1 MSKSVVR
8 VLRYRCIV
16 FRKIS
21 RGRSL
26 RAGLSTG
33 LLHERSAKLHKQLCS
48 NNFKAQLKSFSEDLP
63 WEKFKSWPPEDY
75 DQFDRI
81 RESVELRR
89 ASKAEIL

>member
-8 VLRYRCIV
+8 VLRYRCRV

-21 RGRSL
+21 RGSL
-26 RAGLSTG
+26 RAGLSTR
-33 LLHERSAKLHKQLCS
+33 LLHERSAKLHEQRFS
-48 NNFKAQLKSFSEDLP
+48 NDFKAQLKSFSEDLP

-81 RESVELRR
+81 GESVELRR